1 MTDEQ
6 HRLVEALKYAIQME
20 VDGKKYYTLVSQE
33 ITSKVGKELYAY
45 LAEQEDHHR
54 KKFEAIYKATVDK
67 QGWPAEVVQP
77 AQTFKLTTLFGQAI
91 KSEGKTVKPNQY
103 ALDATAKALGMEIKS
118 RDFYKEQSLKSAA
131 DIEKKFFSCIAAE
144 EQGHYLALVDY
155 KEYISDPVGWFTR
168 TEHPHMD
175 GV

>member
-6 HRLVEALKYAIQME
+6 QKLVEALRYAIQME
-20 VDGKKYYTLVSQE
+20 VDGKKYYMLVSRE
-33 ITSKVGKELYAY
+33 ITNRVGRELYAY

-54 KKFEAIYKATVDK
+54 KKFEAIYKATVEK
-67 QGWPAEVVQP
+67 RGWPAESVQP
-77 AQTFKLTTLFGQAI
+77 AQAFQLGTLFGEAI

-103 ALDATAKALGMEIKS
+103 ALDATARAVEMEIKS
-118 RDFYKEQSLKSAA
+118 RDYYKEQECKATA
-131 DIEKKFFSCIAAE
+131 DAEKQFFSCIAAE
-144 EQGHYLALVDY
+144 EQGHYLALIDY

>member
-1 MTDEQ
+1 MDEQ

-33 ITSKVGKELYAY
+33 IDNKVGRELYSY

-54 KKFEAIYKATVDK
+54 RKFEAIYKATVDK
-67 QGWPAEVVQP
+67 QGWPAEIVQP
-77 AQTFKLTTLFGQAI
+77 AQTFQLITLFGQAI

-103 ALDATAKALGMEIKS
+103 ALDATAKAVDMEIKS
-118 RDFYKEQSLKSAA
+118 RDFYKEQALKSAA

-144 EQGHYLALVDY
+144 EQGHYLALIDY

-168 TEHPHMD
+168 TEHPHLD

>member
-6 HRLVEALKYAIQME
+6 HRLIEAVKYAIQME
-20 VDGKKYYTLVSQE
+20 IDGKKYYKLVSQE
-33 ITSKVGKELYAY
+33 ITNRVGRELYTY

-54 KKFEAIYKATVDK
+54 KIFETIYKATVDK
-67 QGWPAEVVQP
+67 QAWPADVEQR
-77 AQTFKLTTLFGQAI
+77 ALTFQLTTLFGNAI
-91 KSEGKTVKPNQY
+91 KSEGKAVKPNQY
-103 ALDATAKALGMEIKS
+103 ALDATAKAVEMEIKS
-118 RDFYKEQSLKSAA
+118 RDFYKEQALKSAT

-168 TEHPHMD
+168 TEHPHLD

>member
-6 HRLVEALKYAIQME
+6 QRLVKALKYAIQME
-20 VDGKKYYTLVSQE
+20 VDGKQYYTLVSQE
-33 ITSKVGKELYAY
+33 ITDRIGKDLYSY

-54 KKFEAIYKATVDK
+54 KKFEAIYKSTANK
-67 QGWPAEVVQP
+67 LGWPTDVVQP
-77 AQTFKLTTLFGQAI
+77 AQTFKLATLFSKAL
-91 KSEGKTVKPNQY
+91 KDENKTGKPNQY
-103 ALDATAKALGMEIKS
+103 ALDATAKAVNMEIKS
-118 RDFYKEQSLKSAA
+118 RDFYNEQAHKSTTAV
-131 DIEKKFFSCIAAE
+131 EKKFFSCIAAE

-168 TEHPHMD
+168 TEHPHLD